1 MKKNIVIA
9 FAMAAGCV
17 ALLLAQQADINIKV
31 VSGEKPARL
40 LRADMTYAELPGGG
54 AIFAVGSITF
64 CGSLS
69 HGGYDN
75 NVSRILR
82 NVLDRFRRPS

>member
-1 MKKNIVIA
+1 MI
-9 FAMAAGCV
+9 
-17 ALLLAQQADINIKV
+17 
-31 VSGEKPARL
+31 
-40 LRADMTYAELPGGG
+40 RADMTYAELPGGG

-69 HGGYDN
+69 HNRYDN

-82 NVLDRFRRPS
+82 NVIERFRRPR

>member
-1 MKKNIVIA
+1 V
-9 FAMAAGCV
+9 V
-17 ALLLAQQADINIKV
+17 VPEELLTHISTVTGD
-31 VSGEKPARL
+31 PPPRL

-69 HGGYDN
+69 HNRYDN
-75 NVSRILR
+75 NVSRILK
-82 NVLDRFRRPS
+82 NVIDRFRAPR